1 MSGDA
6 YDWLIFGGV
15 VAAASLIGGVFLRH
29 WWLGALVGTAIGGL
43 VVPLYAVVESG
54 LRVRPSDIA
63 FWLPMMA
70 FYSAAQAAPIAFGV
84 GFVLHLVRKRKARL

>member
-15 VAAASLIGGVFLRH
+15 VAAAALIGGVFLPR
-29 WWLGALVGTAIGGL
+29 WWLGSIVATVIGGL

-63 FWLPMMA
+63 FWLPMIA